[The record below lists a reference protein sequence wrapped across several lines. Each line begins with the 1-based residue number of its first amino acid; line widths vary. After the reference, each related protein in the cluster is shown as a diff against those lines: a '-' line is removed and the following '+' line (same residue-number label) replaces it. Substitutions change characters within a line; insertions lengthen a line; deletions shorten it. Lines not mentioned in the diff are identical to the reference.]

1 MSCCGVISRISIDV
15 TFTPQRIVSV
25 AILVCRRVLI
35 SSRRAS
41 TSSTVM
47 SPITARSEVVARLR
61 TAMMKLLMLITA
73 ASASTTCR
81 KTTKSTSTSALS
93 LVIEVCFGS
102 SITNSRISTRTPR
115 SMKGTMITRPGPRVP
130 T

>member
-1 MSCCGVISRISIDV
+1 MAACLLPSATLIADWRWPSDSVIWARLVRSAVSSCVIASWMSCCGVISRISIEV
-15 TFTPQRIVSV
+15 TVTPQRTVSP
-25 AILVCRRVLI
+25 AILACRRLLI

-73 ASASTTCR
+73 ASASTT
-81 KTTKSTSTSALS
+81 
-93 LVIEVCFGS
+93 
-102 SITNSRISTRTPR
+102 
-115 SMKGTMITRPGPRVP
+115 
-130 T
+130 